1 MSDPRDPDR
10 TETDAPQPES
20 NGAAQPTEPA
30 AHSETAGPETSAP
43 EASGPAAPG
52 PEASGPA
59 PSAPAAPVPP
69 LPPYAMTSGPGAGYP
84 GAASGYP
91 GAAPIAGPPIG
102 APLVQP
108 YPGAPPTAAYGAGHP
123 PPPMPGAVPPPGGRP
138 KTLAIIALVL
148 AVIGVVMAFI
158 PFVTWFSG
166 FVLLAGFV
174 VALIALIKTTQG
186 AKGLSIAA
194 LIISV
199 VGWVVSVVVSIASF
213 AILADAARDE
223 IVPSP
228 GFGVSEPPVDDE
240 EASDPV
246 GAAQDLVVVE
256 SAFGRT
262 SYDPTTWWYVL
273 IIENP
278 NTDYVFDFAEIDVE
292 ALSADGTILDTSS
305 SYPTILSGTTAISG
319 IFTEVGQ
326 GEIAELDGR
335 GPDAAEA
342 IPSPFDETGSFLI
355 DGLTAVSDEFS
366 TTVTGTVSG
375 TFESEQEFVSVVVVA
390 RAPDGRIL
398 GAESAYVDRLPSDG
412 TKVQF
417 EAMFFDV
424 LPADTT
430 FEAFASL

>member
-1 MSDPRDPDR
+1 MSDPLDPDR
-10 TETDAPQPES
+10 IDANAPEPESTETAKPAEPTGDLEAP
-20 NGAAQPTEPA
+20 GAAT
-30 AHSETAGPETSAP
+30 
-43 EASGPAAPG
+43 SGPAP
-52 PEASGPA
+52 SGPA
-59 PSAPAAPVPP
+59 PSAPAASAPP
-69 LPPYAMTSGPGAGYP
+69 LPPYAMASGAGAGYP
-84 GAASGYP
+84 GAAPGYP
-91 GAAPIAGPPIG
+91 GAGPIAGPPIG

-108 YPGAPPTAAYGAGHP
+108 YPGAPPTAAYGAGHTA

-138 KTLAIIALVL
+138 KTLAIIALML

-166 FVLLAGFV
+166 LVLLAGFV

-194 LIISV
+194 LVISV

-213 AILADAARDE
+213 AILADAATDE
-223 IVPSP
+223 IVPGP
-228 GFGVSEPPVDDE
+228 GIGVSEPPADDE

-278 NTDYVFDFAEIDVE
+278 NSDYVFDFAEIDVE

-335 GPDAAEA
+335 GPDAVEA

-355 DGLTAVSDEFS
+355 EGVSAASDDFS

-412 TKVQF
+412 TRVQF

>member
-10 TETDAPQPES
+10 PEAGAPQPES
-20 NGAAQPTEPA
+20 AEAAQPADPPA
-30 AHSETAGPETSAP
+30 D
-43 EASGPAAPG
+43 PATPG
-52 PEASGPA
+52 AA
-59 PSAPAAPVPP
+59 PSAPAASAPP
-69 LPPYAMTSGPGAGYP
+69 LPPYAMTPGPGAGYP
-84 GAASGYP
+84 GAGYPGADYPGAPSGYP
-91 GAAPIAGPPIG
+91 GAAPMPGPPIG

-108 YPGAPPTAAYGAGHP
+108 YPGAPPTAAYGAGYTP
-123 PPPMPGAVPPPGGRP
+123 PPVPGAVPPLGGRP

-166 FVLLAGFV
+166 FVLLAAFV
-174 VALIALIKTTQG
+174 ASLIALINKTQG

-194 LIISV
+194 LVISV
-199 VGWVVSVVVSIASF
+199 IGWIVSIVVSIASF
-213 AILADAARDE
+213 AILADTATDE
-223 IVPSP
+223 IIP
-228 GFGVSEPPVDDE
+228 GPGIGVSEPPVDE

-246 GAAQDLVVVE
+246 GEAQDLIVVE

-262 SYDPTTWWYVL
+262 SYDPTIWWYVL

-278 NTDYVFDFAEIDVE
+278 NTDYVFDFAGIDVE

-335 GPDAAEA
+335 GPEAAEA

-355 DGLTAVSDEFS
+355 DGIAAASDDFS
-366 TTVTGTVSG
+366 TTVAGTVSG
-375 TFESEQEFVSVVVVA
+375 TFESDQEFVSVVVVA

-398 GAESAYVDRLPSDG
+398 GAESAYIDRLPSDG

-424 LPADTT
+424 LPSDTT

>member
-1 MSDPRDPDR
+1 MSDPLDPDR
-10 TETDAPQPES
+10 IDANAPEPES
-20 NGAAQPTEPA
+20 ATAEAEAEPA
-30 AHSETAGPETSAP
+30 TPTG
-43 EASGPAAPG
+43 GPATSDPA
-52 PEASGPA
+52 ASGPA
-59 PSAPAAPVPP
+59 PSAPAASAPP
-69 LPPYAMTSGPGAGYP
+69 LPPYAMASGPAAGYP
-84 GAASGYP
+84 GAAAGYP
-91 GAAPIAGPPIG
+91 GGAPIAGPPMG

-108 YPGAPPTAAYGAGHP
+108 YPGAPPTAAYGAGHM

-138 KTLAIIALVL
+138 KALAIIALVL
-148 AVIGVVMAFI
+148 AVIGLVMAFI

-174 VALIALIKTTQG
+174 VALIALIKKTQG
-186 AKGLSIAA
+186 ANGLSIAA
-194 LIISV
+194 LVISV
-199 VGWVVSVVVSIASF
+199 VGWIVSVVMSIASF
-213 AILADAARDE
+213 AILADATTDE
-223 IVPSP
+223 MIP
-228 GFGVSEPPVDDE
+228 GPGIGVSEPPVDDD
-240 EASDPV
+240 EASDPA
-246 GAAQDLVVVE
+246 GDAQDLVVVE

-262 SYDPTTWWYVL
+262 SYDPTIWWYVL

-278 NTDYVFDFAEIDVE
+278 NTDYVFDFAAIDVE

-319 IFTEVGQ
+319 IFTDVGQ
-326 GEIAELDGR
+326 GEIVELDGR

-355 DGLTAVSDEFS
+355 DGVTAASDDFS

-375 TFESEQEFVSVVVVA
+375 TFESDQEFVSVVVVA